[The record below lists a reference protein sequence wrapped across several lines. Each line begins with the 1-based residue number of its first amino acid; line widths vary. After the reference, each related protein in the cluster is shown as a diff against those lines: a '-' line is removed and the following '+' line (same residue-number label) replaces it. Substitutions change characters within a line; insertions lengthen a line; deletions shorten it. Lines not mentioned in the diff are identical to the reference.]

1 MTLALD
7 YAARSD
13 RGLVRA
19 NNEDSAVAA
28 THLLALADGMGGH
41 AAGEVASQLMVSE
54 LFPLNALF
62 SAEDAEDIP
71 PERLSSLLFEA
82 MEAGNRAIAAH
93 VDENPTL
100 EGMGCT
106 LSSLLFNDGAVGLC
120 HVGDSRGYVLRDG
133 VLTQI
138 TKDDTFVQSLVD
150 EGKLAA
156 EDVSSHPQRSLILKA
171 LTGRPVEPA
180 LKLLTA
186 RAGDRYMLCSDGLSD
201 PVSAETICDVLGEGT
216 PTAAAAKLIDLAL
229 RGGGPDNVTVVVAD
243 VVDTDARA
251 ASDDAPELPTAVALA
266 GAIDTGATEL
276 PRPDTAAGRAMSVN
290 VVNRTSSVTNGNASA
305 APSGNNASSSK
316 DASDGSSESASA
328 ASRTSPRRRWL
339 LTIATIVLVLIVVLG
354 AGAWFAKRSLDDSF
368 FVAVSAGEDI
378 PAPAT
383 NPATASA
390 SGSPSASAPSST
402 TTAPSVGPSSLITA
416 PALSAAPT
424 LDAASAL
431 AAKGTP
437 ILIYQGAPEEFFGIS
452 LNSVYQEICL
462 NEDAEIRLLPAGST
476 DSCHRFSTA
485 DLTPAAR
492 GSLDNLPRDSY
503 QSIQEQLRR
512 LAEQTLPICVT
523 RSSGDAG
530 GTGRAGEADTAV
542 DDNPADLTTPG
553 VSCREVN

>member
-7 YAARSD
+7 YATRSD

-28 THLLALADGMGGH
+28 PHLLALADGMGGH

-62 SAEDAEDIP
+62 DTEDIP
-71 PERLSSLLFEA
+71 PERLPALLFEA
-82 MEAGNRAIAAH
+82 MEAGNRAIATH

-106 LSSLLFNDGAVGLC
+106 LSSLLFNNGAVGLC
-120 HVGDSRGYVLRDG
+120 HVGDSRGYLLRDG

-180 LKLLTA
+180 LKQLTA
-186 RAGDRYMLCSDGLSD
+186 HAGDRYMLCSDGLSD
-201 PVSAETICDVLGEGT
+201 PVSADTIRDVLTEGT
-216 PTAAAAKLIDLAL
+216 PSTAAAKLIDLAL

-243 VVDTDARA
+243 VVDTDARDTA
-251 ASDDAPELPTAVALA
+251 NEAPELPTAVALA

-290 VVNRTSSVTNGNASA
+290 VVNRTAATTDADAASA
-305 APSGNNASSSK
+305 ATP
-316 DASDGSSESASA
+316 DGSASRENATGQNSESVPSS
-328 ASRTSPRRRWL
+328 SRTSPRRRWL
-339 LTIATIVLVLIVVLG
+339 LTAASIVLALVVVMG
-354 AGAWFAKRSLDDSF
+354 AGGWFAKRSLDDSF
-368 FVAVSAGEDI
+368 FVAVAAGDDI
-378 PAPAT
+378 PTPAT
-383 NPATASA
+383 TSGTAPTTASA
-390 SGSPSASAPSST
+390 AATATKQPPAVPSS
-402 TTAPSVGPSSLITA
+402 AITA
-416 PALSAAPT
+416 PALSASPT
-424 LDAASAL
+424 LDATSAL

-437 ILIYQGAPEEFFGIS
+437 ILIYQGAPESFFGIS

-462 NEDAEIRLLPAGST
+462 DSDAAIRLLPAGST

-523 RSSGDAG
+523 RNPSTGSAG
-530 GTGRAGEADTAV
+530 GAGADNAV